1 MTATC
6 GRPSMQP
13 RWSTRLRAR
22 SAQMG
27 AHAVARDEAGRVGC
41 AQEGGNELSVRATL
55 DALKFPRREALN
67 VNVELIEAGVVAVV
81 FELNLKLQL
90 IPRDGLA
97 ADRAE
102 RTDPWPAP
110 STIGSFVWQLSS
122 ANHFLGFRAQ
132 NLLVGHG
139 NSLGSGGVVM
149 PDARRPGRLFTSPEK
164 PDRRQV
170 IVYIFRDRR
179 VRGDGEA
186 ETREEKGDR
195 AQGGLRC
202 YPPPRRPLEHSG

>member
-67 VNVELIEAGVVAVV
+67 VNVELIEAWVVAVA
-81 FELNLKLQL
+81 FALKL
-90 IPRDGLA
+90 
-97 ADRAE
+97 
-102 RTDPWPAP
+102 
-110 STIGSFVWQLSS
+110 
-122 ANHFLGFRAQ
+122 
-132 NLLVGHG
+132 
-139 NSLGSGGVVM
+139 
-149 PDARRPGRLFTSPEK
+149 
-164 PDRRQV
+164 
-170 IVYIFRDRR
+170 
-179 VRGDGEA
+179 
-186 ETREEKGDR
+186 
-195 AQGGLRC
+195 
-202 YPPPRRPLEHSG
+202 